1 MTSSAS
7 KNSPIKSVALI
18 DPLGDFG
25 IGGYTYELAEGL
37 ATNGVSVDVYTAGGA
52 GISKIAL
59 PRHHRVFTAL
69 GTVLYKQRALL
80 RQGEISDRPP
90 QSSSSSGKQPDESK
104 RSSSKGS
111 SLRRWFRRFV
121 LPIELAVHLKKK
133 HYDVVWTQWPLM
145 DDYGPRFWLFCKC
158 LRMRVV
164 HTVHNVLPH
173 EEGKGDRATCGR
185 VYKHSDVLIVTTT
198 YSANDLAAVFP
209 KFAAKTVVAPQGIY
223 TIYPRMQS
231 EREKL
236 RAELRIRPDQIALLV
251 MGGVRP
257 YKNTDAILHAL
268 ARLRSD
274 RVALIV
280 SGKEWGYSDLVPG
293 EPLGRTRRI
302 AAELGILDQIRFI
315 PGLQEIEQMSELL
328 EAADV
333 LMLPYL
339 KSYGSGALL
348 LGMTFGK
355 HILATTTG
363 GMDEYLAEYPARTI
377 IKGPG
382 VEDVLAGIEEI
393 LKGSSEPTTQIGRM
407 PSLEWKV
414 VAGQLMQA
422 LNVASFR

>member
-1 MTSSAS
+1 
-7 KNSPIKSVALI
+7 
-18 DPLGDFG
+18 
-25 IGGYTYELAEGL
+25 
-37 ATNGVSVDVYTAGGA
+37 
-52 GISKIAL
+52 
-59 PRHHRVFTAL
+59 
-69 GTVLYKQRALL
+69 
-80 RQGEISDRPP
+80 
-90 QSSSSSGKQPDESK
+90 
-104 RSSSKGS
+104 
-111 SLRRWFRRFV
+111 
-121 LPIELAVHLKKK
+121 
-133 HYDVVWTQWPLM
+133 
-145 DDYGPRFWLFCKC
+145 
-158 LRMRVV
+158 
-164 HTVHNVLPH
+164 
-173 EEGKGDRATCGR
+173 
-185 VYKHSDVLIVTTT
+185 
-198 YSANDLAAVFP
+198 
-209 KFAAKTVVAPQGIY
+209 
-223 TIYPRMQS
+223 
-231 EREKL
+231 
-236 RAELRIRPDQIALLV
+236 

-302 AAELGILDQIRFI
+302 AAELGILDQIRFV

-393 LKGSSEPTTQIGRM
+393 LKGSSEPTTQIGRI

-422 LNVASFR
+422 LNEASFR